1 MSVGMEAD
9 EELGTTMSA
18 NVEFTRSSWCVAQCM
33 QSSFES
39 RDLMHHEFAEGRLVA
54 PDQTNVPFVGR
65 QRLLAT
71 EAEHATQ
78 RSGRAR
84 SG

>member
-1 MSVGMEAD
+1 M
-9 EELGTTMSA
+9 L
-18 NVEFTRSSWCVAQCM
+18 
-33 QSSFES
+33 SSFEC
-39 RDLMHHEFAEGRLVA
+39 RGLMHYRFAEGRLVA

-71 EAEHATQ
+71 EAEHARQ
-78 RSGRAR
+78 RSAGAR